1 MWTCIFSSKLVFPSP
16 PTGQQQEFHI
26 PVLPENWVGG
36 MVAGFSY
43 FIKISA

>member
-16 PTGQQQEFHI
+16 PTGQQEFHI